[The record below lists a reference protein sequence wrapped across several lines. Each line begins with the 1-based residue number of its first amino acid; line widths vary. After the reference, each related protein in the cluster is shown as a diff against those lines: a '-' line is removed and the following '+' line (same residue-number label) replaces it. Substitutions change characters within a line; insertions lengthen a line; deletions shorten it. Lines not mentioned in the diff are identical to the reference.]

1 MLFLKIKLLVKKYV
15 NFREIQSLLI
25 ILQIYIGFI
34 TLLIGLSL
42 IQGLNQYSFQVQSI
56 AALDTFKLV
65 IDPSY
70 TDGLSSKKLNSFY
83 KELKNYKGINNI
95 GSFLI
100 QNTQSNT
107 PVGSQILFLDENF
120 MEWKNNEFIKKVQ
133 VLKEYRLEN
142 PDSNIIPVVVSKNN
156 ILELGEIFQEN
167 IPDDTKMTLI
177 KKQFIVIGKINSNH
191 YFWKGQK
198 GDLNNAILE
207 TKDLII
213 APMQPEQAYGE
224 QMLTRMSYNTYVSL
238 LNSYD
243 SADFSNYVQKVLEK
257 YDLKGKIVTI
267 DQQLADYEKLNKPI
281 IIITLSI
288 SSLLLL
294 LSIFGLV
301 GVALMS
307 TARRKKEFG
316 IYFALGST
324 PRKLG
329 GLIFGEILV
338 NVTLSF
344 ILAVSTFLL
353 VNNLLPLDISLL
365 LDIKVLILTF
375 ILVLLISMVA
385 AFLPLI
391 RLFKVKPIEYI
402 RRL

>member
-1 MLFLKIKLLVKKYV
+1 MKLLAKKYV

-25 ILQIYIGFI
+25 IVQIYIGFI
-34 TLLIGLSL
+34 TLLISLSL
-42 IQGLNQYSFQVQSI
+42 IQNLNQYSSQVQSI
-56 AALDTFKLV
+56 ASLDTFRLV

-83 KELKNYKGINNI
+83 ENLKKYKGTNNV

-100 QNTQSNT
+100 QDIKSNT
-107 PVGSQILFLDENF
+107 SIGTQILFLDENF
-120 MEWKNNEFIKKVQ
+120 LEWKNNDFIKKVQ
-133 VLKEYRLEN
+133 VLNDYRLKN
-142 PDSNIIPVVVSKNN
+142 PDSNLIPVVVSKYNK
-156 ILELGEIFQEN
+156 LKLGESFQEN

-177 KKQFIVIGKINSNH
+177 NKKFIVVGKINSNH

-207 TKDLII
+207 TKDLIV

-238 LNSYD
+238 RNSYD
-243 SADFSNYVQKVLEK
+243 SVDFSNYVQKILEN
-257 YDLKGKIVTI
+257 YDLKGKVVTL
-267 DQQLADYEKLNKPI
+267 DQQLADYDKLNKPI
-281 IIITLSI
+281 IIITLLM

-294 LSIFGLV
+294 LSIFGLI

-316 IYFALGST
+316 IYFTLGST

-329 GLIFGEILV
+329 GIIFGEILV
-338 NVTLSF
+338 NVTISF
-344 ILAVSTFLL
+344 ILAVSTFIF
-353 VNNLLPLDISLL
+353 VNDVLPLNLSLI
-365 LDIKVLILTF
+365 LDIKILIFTF
-375 ILVLLISMVA
+375 TLVLLISILA
-385 AFLPLI
+385 TLLPLI